1 MAASLRYQLVITQET
16 VGEGKNETYASKI
29 TQCLSIVLNLA
40 RLNRKIKMAGRR
52 RMRSIWT

>member
-29 TQCLSIVLNLA
+29 T
-40 RLNRKIKMAGRR
+40 
-52 RMRSIWT
+52 